1 MNEVEAALSA
11 RLGVIEMLLVM
22 ALVELA
28 GPRDSANAKA
38 TLERVRTT
46 LWNANPNLD
55 DPSIKNNPSAM
66 RAFRQEWERRIDLLF
81 DDALLSLKPG
91 NDQ

>member
-22 ALVELA
+22 VLVELT
-28 GPRDSANAKA
+28 GPRDRANAKA
-38 TLERVRTT
+38 ALERVRTT

-55 DPSIKNNPSAM
+55 DPSIENNPSAM

-81 DDALLSLKPG
+81 DDALLILKPG